1 MLSHIG
7 CFEKSYIFQ
16 RWYCCSL
23 TYFVW
28 QILCYC
34 LLYNPPMSWY
44 TENHLEARFG
54 ICFSLSMWKI
64 TVQYYLR
71 IYDTLIFR
79 YDNTNKKNPKENAWE
94 TGLKVLCEW
103 YSTKHL
109 ALGCFFP
116 MSWWIKKK
124 LLSGVHWLFK
134 NILSMV

>member
-1 MLSHIG
+1 MLSYVS

-16 RWYCCSL
+16 RWYCGSL
-23 TYFVW
+23 TYFIW

-44 TENHLEARFG
+44 IEKHLEAWFL

-64 TVQYYLR
+64 IVQYYLR
-71 IYDTLIFR
+71 IYDILFFR
-79 YDNTNKKNPKENAWE
+79 YESTNKKNPNQNTWE
-94 TGLKVLCEW
+94 MGLKVLCELH
-103 YSTKHL
+103 STKHL

-116 MSWWIKKK
+116 MSWWIKKFLSWVNW
-124 LLSGVHWLFK
+124 LLK